1 MSGILRVYV
10 TWKTLWEA
18 DIQPQPRNVYYSL
31 CKSPLL
37 RACTA
42 RQDQS
47 RHGLTLAHFG
57 RCARSCAAAAGLH
70 WTWAVLSSHEWMKY
84 RNANRKCYFTI
95 EVQSVLFSCHQR
107 EADIV
112 CKTWMWNLSVTNPS
126 QIEVSNPAIKV
137 KLQSPRQ
144 LWGELDLVH
153 IKLTIFCTT
162 WKTIWW

>member
-10 TWKTLWEA
+10 AWKTLWEA
-18 DIQPQPRNVYYSL
+18 DIQPQPWNVYYSL

-47 RHGLTLAHFG
+47 RDRLTLAHFG
-57 RCARSCAAAAGLH
+57 RCARSCATAAGLH

-84 RNANRKCYFTI
+84 RNANAILPLKCKQCCL
-95 EVQSVLFSCHQR
+95 V
-107 EADIV
+107 
-112 CKTWMWNLSVTNPS
+112 VTNEK
-126 QIEVSNPAIKV
+126 QILSAKRECGTYLWQIHRKSKFPVLQLKWNCKAQDSCEVS
-137 KLQSPRQ
+137 S
-144 LWGELDLVH
+144 VH

-162 WKTIWW
+162 WKIIWW